1 MATQM
6 DIIWDGPSLTDLR
19 AREEDLLYR
28 LEVLFDQPP
37 SRRAARRIARV
48 TKSLAFV
55 RQEIAWAKAH
65 QRALIV

>member
-1 MATQM
+1 
-6 DIIWDGPSLTDLR
+6 
-19 AREEDLLYR
+19 